1 MLRDRFA
8 ERHPLPRVADRF
20 LKRRL
25 RHAEPARGDI
35 QPLGFE
41 SGHRLGETLA
51 FGAADQVLRGN
62 GKVFKVQLAGLH
74 GFISELID
82 VAAHHQSGR
91 ALLDDEG
98 AHAAMRGPGG
108 RVGFGQQQE
117 GIAVAGVGDP
127 HFRAVD
133 AVRRAVA
140 GRRGRNVLQIGAGV
154 GLGKANSAAPLAA
167 GQAGEKAALLIF
179 GAETDQNIAEHAVGA
194 EDAGQSQPAA
204 GKLGEDAR
212 EGDVIDLAAAELL
225 GHVQSEQAH
234 ARHLAG
240 ERVRVFAAMLH
251 RARHRDHFTLHELA
265 HGSQNEPPLLGGL
278 RHSSI
283 LRARSRTM
291 RTLIAAMALL
301 VPLAAQDDMARA
313 RRISAEAIGIDS
325 HIDTIQRVLIGNAD
339 ISRRLNY
346 GHADIP
352 RLHEGGM
359 KAPWFALWV
368 PTYYHGAEA
377 VRRTLDL
384 RDAMQRVLDSHPG
397 EIELALN
404 AGDIERIVKSGKIA
418 AFLSIEGGHQ
428 IDDDLAV
435 LRMYY
440 RMGIRSMTL
449 SHFRDNNWADSST
462 DTPRHNGLTE
472 FGKEVVR
479 EMNRLG
485 MVVDVS
491 HVSDKTFYDAIAA
504 SSKPVILSH
513 SSCRALSDVPRN
525 ATDDMLRALAQNG
538 GVIGINFGEGF
549 INNKDAE
556 ALRRVVASP
565 SQAPDLTGKA
575 LDEYSER
582 EFHA

>member
-1 MLRDRFA
+1 
-8 ERHPLPRVADRF
+8 
-20 LKRRL
+20 
-25 RHAEPARGDI
+25 
-35 QPLGFE
+35 
-41 SGHRLGETLA
+41 
-51 FGAADQVLRGN
+51 
-62 GKVFKVQLAGLH
+62 
-74 GFISELID
+74 
-82 VAAHHQSGR
+82 
-91 ALLDDEG
+91 
-98 AHAAMRGPGG
+98 
-108 RVGFGQQQE
+108 
-117 GIAVAGVGDP
+117 
-127 HFRAVD
+127 
-133 AVRRAVA
+133 
-140 GRRGRNVLQIGAGV
+140 
-154 GLGKANSAAPLAA
+154 
-167 GQAGEKAALLIF
+167 
-179 GAETDQNIAEHAVGA
+179 
-194 EDAGQSQPAA
+194 
-204 GKLGEDAR
+204 
-212 EGDVIDLAAAELL
+212 
-225 GHVQSEQAH
+225 
-234 ARHLAG
+234 
-240 ERVRVFAAMLH
+240 
-251 RARHRDHFTLHELA
+251 
-265 HGSQNEPPLLGGL
+265 
-278 RHSSI
+278 
-283 LRARSRTM
+283 M

-339 ISRRLNY
+339 ISQRLDY
-346 GHADIP
+346 GHVDIP

-359 KAPWFALWV
+359 KAPWFALWA
-368 PTYYHGAEA
+368 PTYYRGAEA

-449 SHFRDNNWADSST
+449 SHFRDNDWADSST
-462 DTPRHNGLTE
+462 DTPRHNGLTD

-491 HVSDKTFYDAIAA
+491 HVSDKTFYDAIAV

-525 ATDDMLRALAQNG
+525 VTDDMLRALAKNG

-549 INNKDAE
+549 ISPKDAAKLRSTISSMSE
-556 ALRRVVASP
+556 APEMSGKTLDDYAAREYQRDLQGSFKAAATIEDVVAHIDHAVKIAGIDHVGIGSDFDGITGPPRGLEDISKMP
-565 SQAPDLTGKA
+565 SLVAA
-575 LDEYSER
+575 LLRHGYSEGDIKKILGGNTLR
-582 EFHA
+582 VIRAVTGR